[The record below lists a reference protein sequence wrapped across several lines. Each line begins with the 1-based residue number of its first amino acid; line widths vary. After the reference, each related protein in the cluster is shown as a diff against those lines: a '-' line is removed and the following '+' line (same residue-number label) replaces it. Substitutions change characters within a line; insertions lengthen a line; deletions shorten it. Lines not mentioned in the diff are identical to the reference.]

1 MVKEKEKDYYEVII
15 NQTHVRKHKKDN
27 WGIKDS
33 SSQDKNSGVH
43 FIALTCSY
51 HPYILAIF

>member
-1 MVKEKEKDYYEVII
+1 MVEEKVKDCYELII

-33 SSQDKNSGVH
+33 SSQDKNSREC
-43 FIALTCSY
+43 FI
-51 HPYILAIF
+51 